1 MDDCIEKGI
10 FPDELILAD
19 ASPIFFK
26 KKIVLKKEITDRLA
40 YYRTCQKSLT
50 GIFINKLILS

>member
-1 MDDCIEKGI
+1 MTVFKRE
-10 FPDELILAD
+10 FSQMILNWLMHHLY
-19 ASPIFFK
+19 FK

-40 YYRTCQKSLT
+40 YYRTCQTSLT